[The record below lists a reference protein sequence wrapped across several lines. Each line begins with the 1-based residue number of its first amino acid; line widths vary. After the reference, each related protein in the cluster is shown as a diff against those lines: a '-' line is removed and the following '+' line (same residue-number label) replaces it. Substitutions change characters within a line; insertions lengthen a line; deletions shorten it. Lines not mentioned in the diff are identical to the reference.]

1 VYAAYVGSGGRPGV
15 TAWPSRTTLFWAT
28 YLAGRSEP
36 RAMKL
41 NANETDAFRRDGYL
55 VLSDLVDPVTCAAL
69 RHQADALVAAFEPDD
84 VASIFSTTNQQQ
96 ATDLYFLESGGAVR
110 CFFEEEAFDATGA
123 LQVPKSRAIN
133 KIGHALHDLDPVFAP
148 FSRSSAFE
156 DIVTTL
162 GVAEPL
168 LLQSMYIF
176 KQPSIG
182 GEVVW
187 HQDATFLY
195 TDPVSAIGLWVAL
208 EDADIENGCLWALP
222 GGHLHG
228 LKRRFKRG
236 AGGATFF
243 DEMDDVAWRNED
255 FVPLEVRAG
264 TVVVLDGSLPH
275 GSRANRSIRSRHAY
289 TLHVI
294 DREAKYPSDNWLHRP
309 ANMPLRGFGSQI

>member
-1 VYAAYVGSGGRPGV
+1 
-15 TAWPSRTTLFWAT
+15 
-28 YLAGRSEP
+28 
-36 RAMKL
+36 MKL
-41 NANETDAFRRDGYL
+41 KANQIEAFRRDGYL
-55 VLSDLVDPVTCAAL
+55 VLTDLVGPVTCVGL

-96 ATDLYFLESGGAVR
+96 ATDRYFLESGGAVR

-156 DIVTTL
+156 DVVTAL
-162 GVAEPL
+162 GVAAPL

-195 TDPVSAIGLWVAL
+195 TDPVSVVGLWIAL
-208 EDADIENGCLWALP
+208 EDADIQNGCLWALP

-236 AGGATFF
+236 AGVSTFF
-243 DEMDDVAWRNED
+243 EEMDDVVWRNED
-255 FVPLEVRAG
+255 FVPIEAKAG
-264 TVVVLDGSLPH
+264 TVVVLDGKLPH
-275 GSRANRSIRSRHAY
+275 GSRANRSARSRHAY
-289 TLHVI
+289 AVHVI

-309 ANMPLRGFGSQI
+309 ADMPMKGFRP